1 MIQKL
6 LSNRLFLLILSTLL
20 ILSLIIFSSIPGNPM
35 NRLTAPVSVLL
46 DPVQRLVRDGGNRIS
61 DFFSAINE
69 GMELRQKNDLLL
81 KQNAELQ
88 YQVQQ
93 GEEANLRWQELK
105 DAFHIKDSFEN
116 YEIYGTTILTREADE
131 WFNIIRVDV
140 GSDNG
145 IEIKGDNSYA
155 VVDVQMHL
163 VGRIMSTDLTSSK
176 VLPILHEG
184 FAVSAKVNEVNGAVV
199 HIHGEYELKNDGL
212 CKVDQIPANIELKVG
227 DELVTSG
234 VGGLFP
240 AGIPIGVI
248 ESVVYTSDLD
258 RYATLRPYTQI
269 DGLRDLFIL
278 VPKDSIDAETTETA
292 DLTPLSPAS

>member
-1 MIQKL
+1 MFQKL
-6 LSNRLFLLILSTLL
+6 LSNRLFLLILTTLL
-20 ILSLIIFSSIPGNPM
+20 ILSLIIFSSIPGNPL
-35 NRLTAPVSVLL
+35 NRLTAPVSAVL
-46 DPVQRLVRDGGNRIS
+46 DPVQKLVRDAGNRVS
-61 DFFSAINE
+61 DFFTAINE
-69 GMELRQKNDLLL
+69 GVELRQENDLLK

-93 GEEANLRWQELK
+93 GEEASLRWQELK

-199 HIHGEYELKNDGL
+199 HIHGEFELKNDGL
-212 CKVDQIPANIELKVG
+212 CKVDQIPANVELKVG

-234 VGGLFP
+234 VGGFFP

-248 ESVVYTSDLD
+248 ESVVYTSELD

-269 DGLRDLFIL
+269 AGLRDLFVL
-278 VPKDSIDAETTETA
+278 VPKDASDTDTSEPT
-292 DLTPLSPAS
+292 DLPTITPAS